1 MTELLVALGLIAGVV
16 AAHELGFWLGSLIRS
31 ADEPFD
37 RQIAL
42 VRTSTAALVAF
53 LIGFAFSGAASRFI
67 ERLDIVVKEANALG
81 TAYLRA
87 DAIAE
92 PQRGE
97 LKAALREYTADR
109 VQLLSGEKRDQIEP
123 LLAKVSGLHE
133 RMWRPAIRAT
143 QDNAPL
149 MAVVLPPINEVI
161 DASRYGEKT
170 LAPSAHGGAF
180 GDGGNRRWPA
190 GLRQWSSGAP
200 VFSARLRLRGGS
212 CGRSVDDYR
221 PGLSWHRHYW
231 VEQSQSRGNLSC
243 YEVSVM
249 AWCKPRPNT
258 KLVINLQTANLLD
271 LAVPPTFSPAPI
283 TVNPADKGALRL
295 CTSDATVAFTGP
307 GPSSPLAGIGGMSP
321 SPAGSSKRGDYP

>member
-67 ERLDIVVKEANALG
+67 ERLDIIVKEANALG

-87 DAIAE
+87 DTIAE

-123 LLAKVSGLHE
+123 LLAKVSGLHG
-133 RMWRPAIRAT
+133 RMWRSAITAT

-161 DASRYGEKT
+161 DLHSTHLAMARRHLPPPLMAALLGTAAIGVGLLGFGNGRAGRRFSLLDSVYGAVLAVALWMTIDLDYPGIGIIGLNNRNLVET
-170 LAPSAHGGAF
+170 LAA
-180 GDGGNRRWPA
+180 
-190 GLRQWSSGAP
+190 
-200 VFSARLRLRGGS
+200 
-212 CGRSVDDYR
+212 
-221 PGLSWHRHYW
+221 
-231 VEQSQSRGNLSC
+231 
-243 YEVSVM
+243 M
-249 AWCKPRPNT
+249 K
-258 KLVINLQTANLLD
+258 
-271 LAVPPTFSPAPI
+271 
-283 TVNPADKGALRL
+283 
-295 CTSDATVAFTGP
+295 
-307 GPSSPLAGIGGMSP
+307 
-321 SPAGSSKRGDYP
+321 